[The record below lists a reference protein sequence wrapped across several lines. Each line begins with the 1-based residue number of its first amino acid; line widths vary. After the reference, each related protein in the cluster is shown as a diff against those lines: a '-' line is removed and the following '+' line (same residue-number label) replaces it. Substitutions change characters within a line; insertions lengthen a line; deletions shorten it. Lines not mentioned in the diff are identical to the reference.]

1 MPHSGDPL
9 KAAKAV
15 VMSWYG
21 VLFDRDRR
29 IVHEATRES
38 LRRWGVEAS
47 DDELVAS
54 RGPTGRAQFER
65 LCSISRIAEEFRA
78 RQRRWVSGEDL
89 DAMARDFEPRLA
101 AVSMP
106 MPNPDARDALRLVRA
121 RGLRT
126 AAICCAPRRAI
137 ARQLEALAG
146 AGIELDCIVT
156 ADEVRQ
162 PAPAPWAIFEVQR
175 IFEIGEPSGI
185 AHIDDTP
192 AGWSAARNAG
202 ARSIALLG
210 QGMPTAEAQFLIRS
224 LNELSAA
231 AMG

>member
-15 VMSWYG
+15 VVSWYG

-29 IVHEATRES
+29 IVHEVTRDA
-38 LRRWGVEAS
+38 LRRWGVEVS

-65 LCSISRIAEEFRA
+65 LCSMPRIAEEFRA
-78 RQRRWVSGEDL
+78 RQRRWVTEEDL
-89 DAMARDFEPRLA
+89 EAMARDFEPRLA
-101 AVSMP
+101 AAP
-106 MPNPDARDALRLVRA
+106 MSSLNADARDALRLVRA

-126 AAICCAPRRAI
+126 AAICCAPMRAI

-146 AGIELDCIVT
+146 AGIALDCVVT

-175 IFEIGEPSGI
+175 LLELDQPAAI
-185 AHIDDTP
+185 ACIDDTP
-192 AGWSAARNAG
+192 AGWAAARNAG

-210 QGMPTAEAQFLIRS
+210 QGMPSADAQVVLRS
-224 LNELSAA
+224 LDELGAESA
-231 AMG
+231 G

>member
-15 VMSWYG
+15 VVSWYG

-29 IVHEATRES
+29 IVHAATRES
-38 LRRWGVEAS
+38 LRRWGVEVS

-78 RQRRWVSGEDL
+78 RQRRWVSDEDL
-89 DAMARDFEPRLA
+89 EAMARDFEPRLA
-101 AVSMP
+101 AASMAV
-106 MPNPDARDALRLVRA
+106 PNADAREALRLVRA

-137 ARQLEALAG
+137 ARQIDALAG

-175 IFEIGEPSGI
+175 LLEVDQPAAI
-185 AHIDDTP
+185 ASVDDTP
-192 AGWSAARNAG
+192 AGWIAARNAG
-202 ARSIALLG
+202 ARSVALL
-210 QGMPTAEAQFLIRS
+210 QHGMPTADAQVVLRS
-224 LNELSAA
+224 LDELCAESA
-231 AMG
+231 G